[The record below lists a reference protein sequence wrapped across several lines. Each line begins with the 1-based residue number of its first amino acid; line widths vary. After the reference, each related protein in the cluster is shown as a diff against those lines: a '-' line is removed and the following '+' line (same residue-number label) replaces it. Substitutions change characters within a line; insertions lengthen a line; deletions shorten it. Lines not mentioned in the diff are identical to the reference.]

1 MQTRMILGYKSTLG
15 NTTTRFLFFMTLHSE
30 RVTVWCALSSIWIF
44 SPVFINKPVSSDV
57 SSLCAAA
64 FQEGYDTPSNSAWLQ
79 QDGAR
84 PQTSN
89 ATLLPSQRFSRTK
102 SCQTISCT
110 MWGRICMATNL
121 KDLKFCDY
129 FLWGYFKDRV
139 FQKNPHTIPELKTA
153 IQSDSEAITSEIL
166 TKTLKNFVHC
176 MHTVR
181 NL

>member
-1 MQTRMILGYKSTLG
+1 
-15 NTTTRFLFFMTLHSE
+15 
-30 RVTVWCALSSIWIF
+30 
-44 SPVFINKPVSSDV
+44 
-57 SSLCAAA
+57 
-64 FQEGYDTPSNSAWLQ
+64 
-79 QDGAR
+79 
-84 PQTSN
+84 
-89 ATLLPSQRFSRTK
+89 
-102 SCQTISCT
+102 
-110 MWGRICMATNL
+110 MATNL